1 MSMTC
6 WLHCVLEAL
15 HVQGIEPAM
24 VQLGNEIDP
33 GMMLPH
39 GGVGSGF
46 VPLADL
52 LSSGHD
58 VVSQVFPHCK
68 VAVHVSS
75 LDIAPWF
82 FEMLAQAGYTPDV
95 VAVSQYSKWHLQS
108 IEDISSAIES
118 LNQSTGVPVFVA
130 ETAYAWTTEW
140 ALQGHA
146 IWSLLQ

>member
-1 MSMTC
+1 MSMMC

-52 LSSGHD
+52 LSAGHD
-58 VVSQVFPHCK
+58 VVIQVFP
-68 VAVHVSS
+68 
-75 LDIAPWF
+75 
-82 FEMLAQAGYTPDV
+82 
-95 VAVSQYSKWHLQS
+95 
-108 IEDISSAIES
+108 
-118 LNQSTGVPVFVA
+118 
-130 ETAYAWTTEW
+130 
-140 ALQGHA
+140 LQGGCPRFEFGHRAMVFRDACSGRIHA
-146 IWSLLQ
+146 RRGGSQSVQQMASPEHRGHFKRRLFLESEHRCSCFHC